1 MSYIEASLT
10 AGEKVVHIGRFH
22 WIYIAGAVTWI
33 IMGLIGCSL
42 IVGAGMGWDI
52 QQGIRVLYPD
62 LPASMF
68 WEGWSATVAAKG
80 GYIAVIRD
88 LHPILRF
95 AAFGILIL
103 GMMLF
108 GHMMIVRATTE
119 IAITNTRFVLKE
131 GIVARNVDEMNIDR
145 IESVH
150 VIQSVIGRL
159 LDYGTVMVRGMGI
172 GEIVLPPVA
181 HPIVLRKAIDRAK
194 QLHENKRGDDL

>member
-1 MSYIEASLT
+1 MSYIEQSLV

-22 WIYIAGAVTWI
+22 WIYIAGAVFWI
-33 IMGLIGCSL
+33 FFGLIGCAL
-42 IVGAGMGWDI
+42 IIGSGMAFTI
-52 QQGIRVLYPD
+52 HQGINDAYPN
-62 LPASMF
+62 LPSSQF
-68 WEGWSATVAAKG
+68 WEGWSSVVAQSG

-88 LHPILRF
+88 QHPILRI
-95 AAFGILIL
+95 AAFGILLL
-103 GMMLF
+103 GFLLF

-131 GIVARNVDEMNIDR
+131 GIIARNVDEMNIDR

-159 LDYGTVMVRGMGI
+159 MDFGTVMVRGMGI
-172 GEIVLPPVA
+172 GEIILPPVA

-194 QLHENKRGDDL
+194 QMHDKKGEDL

>member
-33 IMGLIGCSL
+33 IMGLMGCFL
-42 IVGAGMGWDI
+42 IVLAGMGWDI
-52 QQGIRVLYPD
+52 QQGIRVAYPD
-62 LPASMF
+62 LPATMF
-68 WEGWSATVAAKG
+68 WDGWSAVVDAKG
-80 GYIAVIRD
+80 GYVAVIRD
-88 LHPILRF
+88 LHPILRL
-95 AAFGILIL
+95 AAFGILLLGIL
-103 GMMLF
+103 LF
-108 GHMMIVRATTE
+108 AHMMIVRATTE

-131 GIVARNVDEMNIDR
+131 GIVARNVDEMSIDR

-150 VIQSVIGRL
+150 VIQSVLGRL

-172 GEIVLPPVA
+172 GEILLPPVA

-194 QLHENKRGDDL
+194 LLNAERGDG